1 MTRTHRQN
9 KRLDNRAAFMS
20 LELALTLPVLM
31 IVLLAMFEFSMLF
44 FARGEVV
51 EASRIGARTAS
62 LPGSTWDNVENAVY
76 SVLGPR
82 LRQRV
87 SINAELGDRTGD
99 LVNVA
104 VMVPMQDASPDLL
117 WPIGYGLGGRNLVSE
132 TRMVRE

>member
-1 MTRTHRQN
+1 
-9 KRLDNRAAFMS
+9 MS

>member
-1 MTRTHRQN
+1 MTKTHQQN
-9 KRLDNRAAFMS
+9 KRLGNRAAFMS

-62 LPGSTWDNVENAVY
+62 LPGSTWDDVENAVY

-104 VMVPMQDASPDLL
+104 VIVPMQDASPDLL